1 MKLENAGC
9 EDKCNIT
16 LKVDV
21 AEFLQSP
28 FAFVLSIILHVPSE
42 ITIFEFPF
50 SDLSNMLYLSA
61 SSDTREHRTCLKDEV
76 DPLYLSH
83 LLSEI

>member
-1 MKLENAGC
+1 MKIENAGC

-50 SDLSNMLYLSA
+50 LDL
-61 SSDTREHRTCLKDEV
+61 
-76 DPLYLSH
+76 
-83 LLSEI
+83 